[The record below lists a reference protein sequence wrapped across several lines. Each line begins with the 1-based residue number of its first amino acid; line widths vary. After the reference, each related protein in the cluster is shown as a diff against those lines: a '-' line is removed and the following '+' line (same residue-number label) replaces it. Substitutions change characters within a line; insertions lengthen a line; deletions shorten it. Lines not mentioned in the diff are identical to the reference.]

1 MHTHVSSGVSAQSE
15 ANHGRQDTEAST
27 ESQEAEAGHAADQ
40 GRVVAQGKARPRTA
54 PAERRFRNRTI
65 ELAEGGK
72 LALRGDGAITLT
84 DAAGETVG
92 TWAVGDPDWARHA
105 IRFGLQPQP
114 TTVPPQGRRESDPRP
129 TEG

>member
-1 MHTHVSSGVSAQSE
+1 M
-15 ANHGRQDTEAST
+15 
-27 ESQEAEAGHAADQ
+27 
-40 GRVVAQGKARPRTA
+40 AQGKARPRPA
-54 PAERRFRNRTI
+54 PAERRFRNRRI

-92 TWAVGDPDWARHA
+92 TWVLGDPDWARHA

-114 TTVPPQGRRESDPRP
+114 TTVPPQGRQDSTPRP
-129 TEG
+129 ADG